1 MDVSPGRSGPSSGP
15 SPNAVPGARRSL
27 ALSSSGV
34 FLTSLAIQAAG
45 VVASYALYHNLQ
57 SQLGLLGLVQLYLII
72 SSSITGIG
80 DLRIGTAYVF
90 FVARGQSPEQATGT
104 YLALR
109 LAMVAVG
116 GGVLLLLGPLTS
128 TGFTYAQTTL
138 QLEVLAVFMA
148 LPLLWSF
155 QTVYTQLWIAKGD
168 SLRGQYPLLV
178 ESLVRT
184 PALVFMAFYDQTLV
198 GLTLAYVL
206 GAVASTLVSF
216 PTVWRVTRKFD
227 YREAIRLFR
236 YAWPLMGGLLLSYL
250 AGNIPPFLV
259 TYYLGS
265 SNLAI
270 FLGANAWRIL
280 ALSLPAAI
288 ATPLFPHL
296 SGLHRQREYE
306 AVRDGTW
313 KALRYSAMLV
323 IPGVLACVVYRANL
337 LYIFTNG
344 LVAASG
350 QTPLALLA
358 LSVIPAS
365 LAQIIGTALNAIG
378 KQRLELYLTGIQV
391 AVLLGM
397 TVLLFQPFYLFNYA
411 RPSAGAENGLIA
423 ASLAV
428 LVSAIVGLVV
438 NTVFMER
445 LLAVRI
451 QLLPVGRM
459 SVAAVASFFAV
470 AQLNHVIPVNRYYEL
485 AAGLTLGFAVYFLV
499 IAALGELTKEDV
511 IFIGRSMG
519 VPWRLTVTLAK
530 LCWKHEATP
539 VNTAAP
545 GAATGLAPLAE
556 DDFGHDAKVPPESP
570 G

>member
-1 MDVSPGRSGPSSGP
+1 LADSPDGSGPAS
-15 SPNAVPGARRSL
+15 NAVPVARRSL

-45 VVASYALYHNLQ
+45 VVASVALYRNLQ
-57 SQLGLLGLVQLYLII
+57 GELGLLGLVQLYLII

-90 FVARGQSPEQATGT
+90 FVARGQPAEQSTGT

-109 LAMVAVG
+109 LAMVAAG
-116 GGVLLLLGPLTS
+116 GGVLLLLGPLH
-128 TGFTYAQTTL
+128 TGFAYATTSL

-206 GAVASTLVSF
+206 GAVASTIYSF
-216 PTVWRVTRKFD
+216 PTVWRVTRNFD
-227 YREAIRLFR
+227 YREAIRMFR
-236 YAWPLMGGLLLSYL
+236 YAWPLMGGLFLSYL

-265 SNLAI
+265 QNLAI

-337 LYIFTNG
+337 LNIFTNHY
-344 LVAASG
+344 VATYG

-365 LAQIIGTALNAIG
+365 LAQIIGTSLNAIG
-378 KQRLELYLTGIQV
+378 KQRLELYLTSIQV
-391 AVLLGM
+391 GVLLAM

-411 RPSAGAENGLIA
+411 RPGSGAENGLIA

-428 LVSAIVGLVV
+428 LASAIVGLIV
-438 NTVFMER
+438 NTFFMER

-451 QLLPVGRM
+451 QLLPVARM
-459 SVAAVASFFAV
+459 SAAAVASFVAV
-470 AQLNHVIPVNRYYEL
+470 AQLNDLISVNRYYEL
-485 AAGLTLGFAVYFLV
+485 AAGLILGFVVYFLV
-499 IAALGELTKEDV
+499 IALLGELTKEDV
-511 IFIGRSMG
+511 IVIGRSMG
-519 VPWRLTVTLAK
+519 LPWPLTVSLSR
-530 LCWKHEATP
+530 LCWKHEAPP
-539 VNTAAP
+539 VNAAAP
-545 GAATGLAPLAE
+545 GAGAGLAPLAE
-556 DDFGHDAKVPPESP
+556 DDFGQDSRRPPEPP

>member
-1 MDVSPGRSGPSSGP
+1 MDVSPGGSGP
-15 SPNAVPGARRSL
+15 SPNAVPVARRSL

-45 VVASYALYHNLQ
+45 VVATVALYRNVD
-57 SQLGLLGLVQLYLII
+57 LGVLGLVQLYLII

-90 FVARGQSPEQATGT
+90 FVARGQPPEQATGT
-104 YLALR
+104 YLVLR
-109 LAMVAVG
+109 LAMVAIG
-116 GGVLLLLGPLTS
+116 GAVLLLLGPLQGTS
-128 TGFTYAQTTL
+128 FTYASSAL

-184 PALVFMAFYDQTLV
+184 PALVFMAFYDQSLV
-198 GLTLAYVL
+198 GLTIAYVL
-206 GAVASTLVSF
+206 GAVASTIYSF
-216 PTVWRVTRKFD
+216 PTVLRVTRHFD

-265 SNLAI
+265 KSLSV

-306 AVRDGTW
+306 AVRDATW
-313 KALRYSAMLV
+313 RALRYSAMLV
-323 IPGVLACVVYRANL
+323 IPGVLACVVYRVNL
-337 LYIFTNG
+337 LLIFTNAY
-344 LVAASG
+344 VASLG
-350 QTPLALLA
+350 PTPLALLA

-365 LAQIIGTALNAIG
+365 LAQIIGTSLNAIG
-378 KQRLELYLTGIQV
+378 KQRLELYLTSIQV
-391 AVLLGM
+391 AVLLLM

-411 RPSAGAENGLIA
+411 RPSAGVENGLVA

-428 LVSAIVGLVV
+428 LASAIVGLIV

-470 AQLNHVIPVNRYYEL
+470 ARLNAYIPVNRYYEL
-485 AAGLTLGFAVYFLV
+485 AAGLILGFAVYFLV

-511 IFIGRSMG
+511 VYIGRSMG
-519 VPWRLTVTLAK
+519 LPWRLTVALTR
-530 LCWKHEATP
+530 LCWKHEAPP
-539 VNTAAP
+539 VNVAAP
-545 GAATGLAPLAE
+545 GSGSALAPLAE
-556 DDFGHDAKVPPESP
+556 DEFGHDPSAPPESP